1 MAKPTKKTTKTTT
14 KNPTGSTVTK
24 RNTTG
29 VGKQHRSAA
38 TGKYVNA
45 STASR
50 TPRTTITERHTAGG
64 VEITDMAALVIRVD
78 RGDSTDPVSGT
89 GVSAALSDEVDEATI
104 DRLVAEAE
112 EGIPEEKLRRRGRP
126 SIGPEAS
133 STYSVRLPDDL
144 VALVDERSAAEG
156 VSRGETMRR
165 ALIDYL
171 TQ

>member
-38 TGKYVNA
+38 
-45 STASR
+45 TASR